1 MTDRLTSKLPPT
13 VAGVLLLAGV
23 GLVGCGGVSSAKT
36 AGTSAAGTS
45 SVQPATLAAATTPAA
60 QVAQPVVI
68 PGLRVTVPSSWP
80 INEDNPVNFDVSP
93 PGRPNEVTFIW
104 LNMRAVKSTG
114 PGHGTT
120 VLKSVGTTP
129 SALVRWLT
137 TNPDFRVLASPAR
150 ASIGH
155 VPMTT
160 LVIGVS
166 STARY
171 GDPHCPANPHCA
183 DVFTNPTYQHGDW
196 FGIGGHEVVRMFLGH
211 TSAGTVI
218 VGLDA
223 NNPTALKHLET
234 VGEPLLDS
242 IRFPH

>member
-1 MTDRLTSKLPPT
+1 MPAGWT
-13 VAGVLLLAGV
+13 V
-23 GLVGCGGVSSAKT
+23 
-36 AGTSAAGTS
+36 
-45 SVQPATLAAATTPAA
+45 
-60 QVAQPVVI
+60 
-68 PGLRVTVPSSWP
+68 
-80 INEDNPVNFDVSP
+80 NEDNPVNFVAQA
-93 PGRPNEVTFIW
+93 PGRPNELASIW

-114 PGHGTT
+114 SGHGTT
-120 VLKSVGTTP
+120 VLNDVGTTP
-129 SALVRWLT
+129 SALVRWFT
-137 TNPDFRVLASPAR
+137 TNPDFRVLAGPTR

-166 STARY
+166 RTARY

-196 FGIGGHEVVRMFLGH
+196 YGIGGNEVVRLFLGH
-211 TSAGTVI
+211 TSSGTII

-234 VGEPLLDS
+234 AAKPLLDTVQLPS
-242 IRFPH
+242 